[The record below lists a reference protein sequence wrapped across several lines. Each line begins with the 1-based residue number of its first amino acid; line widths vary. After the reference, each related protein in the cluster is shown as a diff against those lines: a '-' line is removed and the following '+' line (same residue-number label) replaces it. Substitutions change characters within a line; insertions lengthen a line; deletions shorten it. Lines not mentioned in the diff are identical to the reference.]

1 MDGSELIYRVTFSM
15 YDYEFGVCVCRYWN
29 STIWQLKTNLPR
41 TDQAALPYNYHEYM
55 VPMFKGSEMRRVHYD
70 DPSYCSWSR
79 DCKLSR
85 LPCCGICHFLT
96 MAETAKLLREKHT
109 KYFRRMLQV
118 IPGQYASLD
127 THRSVDNQSSQRSQV
142 RVKGG
147 GQSRRVRGEGG
158 GGGRLNPVK
167 VKLSQKLSPFHW
179 SESFTPVKGREFLRQ
194 WKEESIGNLLIV
206 TRIEWAKGNVC
217 VYFFCVLVR
226 AYNFIM
232 YNTQFTVC

>member
-1 MDGSELIYRVTFSM
+1 
-15 YDYEFGVCVCRYWN
+15 
-29 STIWQLKTNLPR
+29 
-41 TDQAALPYNYHEYM
+41 M
-55 VPMFKGSEMRRVHYD
+55 VPMFKGSETRRAHYD
-70 DPSYCSWSR
+70 DPSYYSWSK

-147 GQSRRVRGEGG
+147 GQSRKVRGEGGG

-167 VKLSQKLSPFHW
+167 VKLSKTLLFSEVKVSSQWKG
-179 SESFTPVKGREFLRQ
+179 ESFWDSERKRVFER
-194 WKEESIGNLLIV
+194 
-206 TRIEWAKGNVC
+206 
-217 VYFFCVLVR
+217 VLV
-226 AYNFIM
+226 I
-232 YNTQFTVC
+232 C